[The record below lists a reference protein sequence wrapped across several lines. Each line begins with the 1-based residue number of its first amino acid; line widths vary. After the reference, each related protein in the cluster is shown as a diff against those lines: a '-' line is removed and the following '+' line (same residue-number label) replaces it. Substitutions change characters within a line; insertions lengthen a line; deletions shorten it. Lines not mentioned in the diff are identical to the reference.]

1 MAGRNISATHVA
13 FTSTRVMATCGTA
26 GQAVGVAAA
35 QCLAAGLT
43 PRELARDKARVEKLQ
58 QTLMRDDQSIKN
70 RVNRDPLDLAPRAK
84 ITSSHEEKDA
94 PAAKII
100 DGHLRNIPRE
110 PRPVVHMW
118 KARMAGGGAWV
129 ELAWDRP
136 QRVSHVQLT
145 FDTGLERRLM
155 LSGSAAVTKGQIRAP
170 QPETVRD
177 YRLLGRTASGETKEL
192 AAVRGNYLRL
202 RRHAFAP
209 VEVQAIRLQADA
221 TNGDEFARVYEV
233 RCYA

>member
-1 MAGRNISATHVA
+1 
-13 FTSTRVMATCGTA
+13 
-26 GQAVGVAAA
+26 
-35 QCLAAGLT
+35 
-43 PRELARDKARVEKLQ
+43 
-58 QTLMRDDQSIKN
+58 
-70 RVNRDPLDLAPRAK
+70 
-84 ITSSHEEKDA
+84 
-94 PAAKII
+94 
-100 DGHLRNIPRE
+100 
-110 PRPVVHMW
+110 
-118 KARMAGGGAWV
+118 
-129 ELAWDRP
+129 
-136 QRVSHVQLT
+136 VSHVQLT